1 MQMRAWFRLAPRL
14 LSPQVPPSR
23 SQVFLFRVRVEIPR
37 RECAMIANLRN
48 LTKEKREVPMKR
60 HLRNFAACFA
70 LLLMAAVLVTPAL
83 GQVTEGFEN
92 GIPASWTF
100 SGPAG
105 LDGTADSSSG
115 ITPTEGSY

>member
-1 MQMRAWFRLAPRL
+1 
-14 LSPQVPPSR
+14 
-23 SQVFLFRVRVEIPR
+23 
-37 RECAMIANLRN
+37 MIANLRN

-100 SGPAG
+100 SGPAS
-105 LDGTADSSSG
+105 LDGTAQASSG